1 MFVFTFSRAH
11 LAVSRHV
18 HSAVIFKCL
27 LLVATMVPPRTDQIG
42 VTAGLR
48 CAVVRTANLQTDAPI
63 GQMSSGQKVFLGD
76 DIKVG
81 AQVRLQVML
90 LDETV
95 FTLGSNS
102 VMRIDEFVYDP
113 GQENTARLTTSIK
126 SGAFR
131 FVSGQ
136 VARLNNDAMTVKLP
150 AATIG
155 MRGTSVGG
163 EVEED
168 GTATVILLGPAPNNA
183 LGLPPGAI
191 SVANDF
197 GTIAITRPGYVTEVS
212 AASEA
217 APPSAPVQA
226 TPEQLESVE
235 TSLFEQA
242 SGMIAAELGIDAET
256 LNLQQGEDTDLSL
269 IHI

>member
-1 MFVFTFSRAH
+1 MFVLTFSSTH

-42 VTAGLR
+42 VTAALR

-63 GQMSSGQKVFLGD
+63 GQMSSGQEAFLGD

-90 LDETV
+90 LDETM

-102 VMRIDEFVYDP
+102 VMQIDEFVYDP
-113 GQENTARLTTSIK
+113 GQGNTGRLTTSIK

-136 VARLNNDAMTVKLP
+136 VAHLNSDAMTENLP

-155 MRGTSVGG
+155 VRGTSVGG
-163 EVEED
+163 EVEEN
-168 GTATVILLGPAPNNA
+168 GTPTVNFLGPAPNNA
-183 LGLPPGAI
+183 LGWPPGAI
-191 SVANDF
+191 SVADDF
-197 GTIAITRPGYVTEVS
+197 
-212 AASEA
+212 
-217 APPSAPVQA
+217 
-226 TPEQLESVE
+226 
-235 TSLFEQA
+235 
-242 SGMIAAELGIDAET
+242 ELLSDLNIISYGVDAYRK
-256 LNLQQGEDTDLSL
+256 LADTV
-269 IHI
+269 